1 MINTKNLF
9 QHTPIDLCFLNGHET
24 CMREHMRAASETNR
38 TTAAAGAA
46 ATAISNR
53 FKVNSI
59 LSMHQSLAFDSM
71 ASFVMSPKALMN
83 ATLGANSSF
92 TLGNQTRPSQ
102 AIESDVRMLKQ
113 ISMLRSSRKRI
124 QNVYKIVL
132 YLKEPLIKVCVCE
145 LKKSG
150 FLFFCFWELRN

>member
-24 CMREHMRAASETNR
+24 CMRAHMQAASETSR
-38 TTAAAGAA
+38 TNASGAA
-46 ATAISNR
+46 AAISNR

-59 LSMHQSLAFDSM
+59 LNMHQSLAFDSM

-83 ATLGANSSF
+83 ASLGTNSF
-92 TLGNQTRPSQ
+92 TLGNQGRPSH

-124 QNVYKIVL
+124 QNAYKIVL
-132 YLKEPLIKVCVCE
+132 YLKEPLIKVCVV
-145 LKKSG
+145 
-150 FLFFCFWELRN
+150 